1 MAEIEIHHEG
11 GHESD
16 PYGQRIGIC
25 AALIG
30 IVLAVVTIQSH
41 RSHTEAVIL
50 KADANDKWAY
60 YQSKS
65 VKRNEYGIAVDL
77 AKLTSAPA
85 EATTRAVEHFEKE
98 KQRYEKETEE
108 IQNEAKAV
116 ENEVR
121 TEEAKALRYDVG
133 EGLLEL
139 GLVLCSL
146 YFISKRKLFPRIGL
160 LSAVFGLVIAVTAIV
175 VH

>member
-1 MAEIEIHHEG
+1 MAELEIHHEHG
-11 GHESD
+11 GEHDSF
-16 PYGQRIGIC
+16 GQRIGVT

-65 VKRNEYGIAVDL
+65 VKRNEYGIAAEL
-77 AKLTSAPA
+77 AKLSSASEPNI
-85 EATTRAVEHFEKE
+85 EKAVQRFEKE
-98 KQRYEKETEE
+98 KDRYEKETEE
-108 IQNEAKAV
+108 IQNEAKHV
-116 ENEVR
+116 EDEVY
-121 TEEAKALRYDVG
+121 TQEGKALRYDIG

-146 YFISKRKLFPRIGL
+146 YFISKRKLFPYVGVV
-160 LSAVFGLVIAVTAIV
+160 SASFGAIISLTAVLV
-175 VH
+175 H

>member
-1 MAEIEIHHEG
+1 MAELEIHHEH
-11 GHESD
+11 GHEPD
-16 PYGQRIGIC
+16 PYGQRIGVI
-25 AALIG
+25 AGLIG
-30 IVLAVVTIQSH
+30 IALAVVTIQSH

-50 KADANDKWAY
+50 KSDANDKWAY

-77 AKLTSAPA
+77 AKLNTAAPD
-85 EATTRAVEHFEKE
+85 ATEQAVQRFEKE

-108 IQNEAKAV
+108 IQTEARQV
-116 ENEVR
+116 EGEVHQA
-121 TEEAKALRYDVG
+121 EAKALRYDIG

-146 YFISKRKLFPRIGL
+146 FFISRRRMFPQIGII
-160 LSAVFGLVIAVTAIV
+160 SAALGLVIALTALAV
-175 VH
+175 R

>member
-1 MAEIEIHHEG
+1 MAELEIHHEHS

-16 PYGQRIGIC
+16 PFGQRIGV
-25 AALIG
+25 AAAFIG

-65 VKRNEYGIAVDL
+65 VKRNEYGIAIDL
-77 AKLTSAPA
+77 AKLTTSEGA
-85 EATTRAVEHFEKE
+85 EKAIQRFEKE
-98 KQRYEKETEE
+98 KDRYEKETEE
-108 IQNEAKAV
+108 IQNEAKKV
-116 ENEVR
+116 EGEVH

-146 YFISKRKLFPRIGL
+146 YFISKRRLFPYVGVT
-160 LSAVFGLVIAVTAIV
+160 SAILGVGTALAALAV
-175 VH
+175 H